1 MKNDNELIFS
11 SNPKTV
17 KSLIFDVNE
26 RSDNELVYLGVTKS
40 TKMNKEDR
48 PCEENSNYILSKCIQ
63 NYIDQEINFF
73 NKL

>member
-1 MKNDNELIFS
+1 MIFS

-17 KSLIFDVNE
+17 QSLIFGVNE
-26 RSDNELVYLGVTKS
+26 RTLNELVYIGVTKS

-48 PCEENSNYILSKCIQ
+48 PCEENSNYILSKCVQ

-73 NKL
+73 NTLILHE